1 LTKDSNNGFRLSQDT
16 STYDGYVPLKQPF
29 TQTDNYLKL
38 DAFLIG
44 LKLDDWYDNSDD
56 CLDSI
61 IATIDDYDYF

>member
-1 LTKDSNNGFRLSQDT
+1 
-16 STYDGYVPLKQPF
+16 
-29 TQTDNYLKL
+29 L

-61 IATIDDYDYF
+61 IATFDDYEYFLNNLTLVEKDPNEGLISLTLNFTGIVASNFA